1 MKLYETENNAVVVFA
16 INMASPDQR
25 RISRSSSRTS
35 SASYTAVYPSSTSA
49 TPNSE
54 EFEEVY
60 QWKPYL
66 YHLQNQAPKPKR
78 IICEYHVPEK
88 PPHYGR
94 EFHGAITRER
104 ADYLLTNDGEGSY
117 LVRESLRA
125 PGSYTLGLRCN
136 HSTKNFRLFFDGKHY
151 VADKRFDTLH
161 DLVEDGLI
169 TMFVEANAADYI
181 NAMMAEPIYDKHNK
195 FSTVREN
202 ERNMSMERQD
212 HLDFDQNDG
221 ESDQRAPVISPSTDV
236 EASTY
241 EKAHNFKVHSFG
253 GLNWCEYCGNF
264 MWGLKNQGVKCT
276 DCGLS
281 THKQCSKI
289 MPKDCTPSMRLLK
302 RIYGIDLTTL
312 VKAQNTMRPVVIDKC
327 IEELE
332 TRGLEP
338 EGLYRIPGLQD
349 DVDQVRQRFDMHGS
363 LATLNKK
370 DFPDINAISGALK
383 LYLRQLPI
391 PLVPFDLFGAFMDA
405 VQNQDDNMRID
416 ALHEAITQLHETKPA
431 HFHTL
436 KHLVAHLNRVTQL
449 ERQNKMNI
457 ENISIVFGPTIFRSP
472 NPYGDLHMLEYE
484 KKCIELMITHQTL
497 LFDMSQSY
505 V

>member
-1 MKLYETENNAVVVFA
+1 
-16 INMASPDQR
+16 MASPGQR
-25 RISRSSSRTS
+25 RTSRSSSRTS
-35 SASYTAVYPSSTSA
+35 NASYTAVFPSDSSSA

-54 EFEEVY
+54 EFEEEVY

-78 IICEYHVPEK
+78 IICEYVEAGK

-94 EFHGAITRER
+94 EFHGPISRDT
-104 ADYLLTNDGEGSY
+104 ADWLLTNDGEGSY

-125 PGSYTLGLRCN
+125 RGSYTLGLRCN

-169 TMFVEANAADYI
+169 TMYVEANAADYI
-181 NAMMAEPIYDKHNK
+181 NAMVAEPIYDKHSK
-195 FSTVREN
+195 FSTVIEN
-202 ERNMSMERQD
+202 ERNMSMERHEHHVFDDPDTGHD
-212 HLDFDQNDG
+212 HHPL
-221 ESDQRAPVISPSTDV
+221 VITETANV

-241 EKAHNFKVHSFG
+241 EKAHNFKVHSFV

-264 MWGLKNQGVKCT
+264 MWGLKNQGVKCS
-276 DCGLS
+276 DCGLGI
-281 THKQCSKI
+281 HKQCSKQ
-289 MPKDCTPSMRLLK
+289 MPKDCTPNMRLLK
-302 RIYGIDLTTL
+302 RIYGVDLTTL

-332 TRGLEP
+332 TRGLDQ
-338 EGLYRIPGLQD
+338 EGLYRIPGMQD
-349 DVDQVRQRFDMHGS
+349 DVDRVRGRFDMDGS
-363 LATLNKK
+363 HAKISKK

-391 PLVPFDLFGAFMDA
+391 PLVPFDIFGAFMDA

-416 ALHEAITQLHETKPA
+416 ALHEAIVQLHETKPA

-436 KHLVAHLNRVTQL
+436 KHMVAHLNRVTQL
-449 ERQNKMNI
+449 ERHNKMSV

-472 NPYGDLHMLEYE
+472 TPFGDLHMLEYE
-484 KKCIELMITHQTL
+484 KKCVELMITHQL
-497 LFDMSQSY
+497 QLFDISQSY